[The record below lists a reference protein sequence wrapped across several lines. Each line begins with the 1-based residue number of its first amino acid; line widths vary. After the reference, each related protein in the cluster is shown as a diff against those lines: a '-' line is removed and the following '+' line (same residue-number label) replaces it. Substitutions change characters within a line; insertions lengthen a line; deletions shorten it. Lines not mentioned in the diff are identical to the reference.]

1 MFSPTPREVA
11 ITSIAVSLL
20 IVVCGFWWLD
30 RAQSNLEK
38 QSLRRRIQSL
48 ESRLHEFYSSRS
60 GDIRN

>member
-1 MFSPTPREVA
+1 MISPTPREVA

-30 RAQSNLEK
+30 REQSNLEK

-48 ESRLHEFYSSRS
+48 ETQLHEFYSSRS